1 MIRSLAL
8 LGLAVSAAA
17 CGGASA
23 ATSGPAKVDIPVPD
37 TTLAKKRAARGATRE
52 SPPSSGAAKESPFPA
67 VKRVTLP
74 NGLGVAVVTSRTLP
88 VVQVRV
94 LVRAG
99 SGYGE
104 PGVANATAQML
115 KDGGAGG
122 LSSAEL
128 LRRVETLGANLGVS
142 TDFDST
148 VLSTAVTKDNLGEA
162 LSLLSQTVRQPRFDE
177 RELKKL
183 KSRLSDEAE
192 DNARS
197 SGAWTAAHV
206 VFKELMPAKSPYAT
220 YDALP
225 SEIAKING
233 ASVRAFHRKFYVPK
247 ATTVVLAGDVDE
259 ATAKQ
264 LVAAHFGAWTGGAPP
279 KVEVPDAVPPKG
291 RRVVVCHRPK
301 SVQSDIYLAMLGPAR
316 ATPGWAHVRVANHV
330 LGGGVASRLFSDVRE
345 QRSLAYSTRS
355 SIVEL
360 AHGRQPILAYAGTQ
374 TAKTVQAVAG
384 LVENVEKIAATGV
397 HTDEN
402 ATARRYLSDIFAIR
416 METIGSI
423 ADMVVTQDTLSLP
436 DGYWDAYRKE
446 VRETETVQATEAA
459 HKTFDAKN
467 AVLVVAGDADSI
479 AAPLAAY
486 GEVTVVDPEAE
497 FKVLRTVPAKK

>member
-1 MIRSLAL
+1 M
-8 LGLAVSAAA
+8 
-17 CGGASA
+17 
-23 ATSGPAKVDIPVPD
+23 
-37 TTLAKKRAARGATRE
+37 
-52 SPPSSGAAKESPFPA
+52 
-67 VKRVTLP
+67 
-74 NGLGVAVVTSRTLP
+74 
-88 VVQVRV
+88 
-94 LVRAG
+94 
-99 SGYGE
+99 
-104 PGVANATAQML
+104 
-115 KDGGAGG
+115 
-122 LSSAEL
+122 
-128 LRRVETLGANLGVS
+128 
-142 TDFDST
+142 
-148 VLSTAVTKDNLGEA
+148 
-162 LSLLSQTVRQPRFDE
+162 
-177 RELKKL
+177 
-183 KSRLSDEAE
+183 
-192 DNARS
+192 
-197 SGAWTAAHV
+197 
-206 VFKELMPAKSPYAT
+206 
-220 YDALP
+220 
-225 SEIAKING
+225 
-233 ASVRAFHRKFYVPK
+233 
-247 ATTVVLAGDVDE
+247 
-259 ATAKQ
+259 
-264 LVAAHFGAWTGGAPP
+264 
-279 KVEVPDAVPPKG
+279 
-291 RRVVVCHRPK
+291 
-301 SVQSDIYLAMLGPAR
+301 
-316 ATPGWAHVRVANHV
+316 